1 MPRPAP
7 DATDAAADVAADRIK
22 DRHATRR
29 AAAPSNSTSRSA
41 SSRWLPIGLAFAG
54 GVALYSSFAPLG
66 WWPLAVVGT
75 AAILI
80 AARGQ
85 SWRGGLAVGF
95 AAGLGE
101 FVPLVAWLHVVTPL
115 AWIALALIEAVYLAL
130 LGGGLAM
137 VVCRLPGWPLWTAC
151 LWVGEE
157 LVRDRWPLG
166 GFAWGRL
173 AFSQGNTPFTGYAA
187 VAGAPAVTFAVAL
200 SAGLLALAFLTLRSS
215 VGNATL
221 VGFGGALACIAALAA
236 VGVPL
241 LGLVVPR
248 PTDGKTVQVA
258 VIQGNVPHPG
268 THFLG
273 RAEEVLNNH
282 LAETAM
288 LAAKVNPA
296 HWPNRSSCCGP
307 RTPPTSTRSRITRP
321 TRRSKRPRPALGVPI
336 LVGAV
341 LQDGPNNAS
350 NTGIVWD
357 PVTGPG
363 QRYTK
368 RHLVPFGEYIP
379 FRGLISHL
387 TSLTTLVP
395 QNFLPGHSVGT
406 LTVGPATIADVMC
419 FEVAFDEQVRDGV
432 THGGQLIVVQ
442 TNNATYMHT
451 AETQQQLAMS
461 QLRAVEH
468 GRSVVVAAT
477 SGISAVIAPN
487 GRVVA
492 RTAELTP
499 AIIDRPVVLRSS
511 LTIADRLGATPE
523 WVIGMLGMLS
533 IVAAV
538 VRIRRRGTREG
549 THAVTTESALGRIV
563 VIIPT
568 YQERDNV
575 APIVA
580 RVRSAVRRR

>member
-1 MPRPAP
+1 VGEQSVNRRIGDAP
-7 DATDAAADVAADRIK
+7 
-22 DRHATRR
+22 
-29 AAAPSNSTSRSA
+29 RSA
-41 SSRWLPIGLAFAG
+41 HTVQPVPEPNPAATPGPVPRGTSSRGSKGIASRWMPIALAFAG
-54 GVALYSSFAPLG
+54 GVGIYLAFAPLG
-66 WWPLAVVGT
+66 WWPIAVPAT
-75 AAILI
+75 TAILI
-80 AARGQ
+80 AAKGQ
-85 SWRGGLAVGF
+85 SWRGGLAIGF

-101 FVPLVAWLHVVTPL
+101 FVPLIAWLHVVTPL
-115 AWIALALIEAVYLAL
+115 AWIALALVEASYLAV
-130 LGGGLAM
+130 LGCGLA
-137 VVCRLPGWPLWTAC
+137 VIVGRLPGWPVWSAC

-173 AFSQGNTPFTGYAA
+173 AFSQGDTPFTGYAA
-187 VAGAPAVTFAVAL
+187 LAGAPAVTFAVAL
-200 SAGLLALAFLTLRSS
+200 SAGLLAFAVMALPTRTARTRAGAVLAG
-215 VGNATL
+215 VAT
-221 VGFGGALACIAALAA
+221 AAAI
-236 VGVPL
+236 GVPL
-241 LGLVVPR
+241 LGLAVPR
-248 PTDGKTVQVA
+248 PTGGKAVQVA

-273 RAEEVLNNH
+273 RAEDVLNNH
-282 LAETAM
+282 LAETAV
-288 LAAKVNPA
+288 LTAKVRSGELAKPQLVL
-296 HWPNRSSCCGP
+296 WPENASDVDPFEDSKAYAEIQAAA
-307 RTPPTSTRSRITRP
+307 ST
-321 TRRSKRPRPALGVPI
+321 LGVPI

-487 GRVVA
+487 GHVLV

-511 LTIADRLGATPE
+511 LTLADHLGATPE
-523 WVIGMLGMLS
+523 WALGILGLLS
-533 IVAAV
+533 VAAGV
-538 VRIRRRGTREG
+538 VRIRFRRGSRKE
-549 THAVTTESALGRIV
+549 L
-563 VIIPT
+563 
-568 YQERDNV
+568 
-575 APIVA
+575 AP
-580 RVRSAVRRR
+580 

>member
-1 MPRPAP
+1 MSVNRRIGDVPRLAPEAGVSVAGDPADKTRA
-7 DATDAAADVAADRIK
+7 DATSPALR
-22 DRHATRR
+22 RSGRSTTTR
-29 AAAPSNSTSRSA
+29 AAA
-41 SSRWLPIGLAFAG
+41 RWLPIGLALAG
-54 GVALYSSFAPLG
+54 GVGLYASFAPLG
-66 WWPLAVVGT
+66 WWPMAVPAT
-75 AAILI
+75 AAILL

-101 FVPLVAWLHVVTPL
+101 FVPLIAWLHVVTPL

-130 LGGGLAM
+130 LGSGLAM
-137 VVCRLPGWPLWTAC
+137 VVGRLPGWPVWTAC

-166 GFAWGRL
+166 GFSWGRL

-187 VAGAPAVTFAVAL
+187 LAGAPAVTFAVAL
-200 SAGLLALAFLTLRSS
+200 SAGLLAFAVLALRNRA
-215 VGNATL
+215 GR
-221 VGFGGALACIAALAA
+221 GGLAGILAAVAGAAA

-241 LGLVVPR
+241 LGLAIPR
-248 PTDGKTVQVA
+248 PTEGKSVQVA

-273 RAEEVLNNH
+273 RAEDVLNNH
-282 LAETAM
+282 LAETAV
-288 LAAKVNPA
+288 LTAKVKSGELAKPQLVL
-296 HWPNRSSCCGP
+296 WPENASDVDP
-307 RTPPTSTRSRITRP
+307 FEDAKAYAEIQAAATT
-321 TRRSKRPRPALGVPI
+321 LGVPI

-363 QRYTK
+363 ERYTK

-387 TSLTTLVP
+387 TNLTTLVP
-395 QNFLPGHSVGT
+395 ENFVPGHAVGT

-477 SGISAVIAPN
+477 SGISAVIAPD
-487 GRVVA
+487 GRVLA
-492 RTAELTP
+492 KTGELTP
-499 AIIDRPVVLRSS
+499 AIIDRSVVLRSS
-511 LTIADRLGATPE
+511 LTIADHLGATPE
-523 WVIGMLGMLS
+523 WVVGILGMLS
-533 IVAAV
+533 IVAGV
-538 VRIRRRGTREG
+538 VVNRSRRGSRKE
-549 THAVTTESALGRIV
+549 L
-563 VIIPT
+563 
-568 YQERDNV
+568 
-575 APIVA
+575 AP
-580 RVRSAVRRR
+580 

>member
-1 MPRPAP
+1 VNRRISEVPRPAA
-7 DATDAAADVAADRIK
+7 DADADVAPDPTQGRPAV
-22 DRHATRR
+22 APRR
-29 AAAPSNSTSRSA
+29 STTSDAARWWV
-41 SSRWLPIGLAFAG
+41 RWLPVGLAFAG
-54 GVALYSSFAPLG
+54 GVALYASFAPLA

-75 AAILI
+75 AAILL

-101 FVPLVAWLHVVTPL
+101 FVPLIAWLHVVTPL

-130 LGGGLAM
+130 LGSGLAM
-137 VVCRLPGWPLWTAC
+137 VVGRLPGWPVWTAC

-166 GFAWGRL
+166 GFSWGRL

-187 VAGAPAVTFAVAL
+187 LAGAPAVTFAVAL
-200 SAGLLALAFLTLRSS
+200 SAGLLAFAVLALRNRA
-215 VGNATL
+215 GR
-221 VGFGGALACIAALAA
+221 GGLAGILAAVAGAAA

-241 LGLVVPR
+241 LGLAIPR
-248 PTDGKTVQVA
+248 PTEGKSVQVA

-273 RAEEVLNNH
+273 RAEDVLNNH
-282 LAETAM
+282 LAETAV
-288 LAAKVNPA
+288 LTAKVKSGELAKPQLVL
-296 HWPNRSSCCGP
+296 WPENASDVDP
-307 RTPPTSTRSRITRP
+307 FEDAKAYAEIQAAATT
-321 TRRSKRPRPALGVPI
+321 LGVPI

-357 PVTGPG
+357 PATGPG
-363 QRYTK
+363 ERYTK

-387 TSLTTLVP
+387 TNLTTLVP
-395 QNFLPGHSVGT
+395 ENFVPGHAVGT

-477 SGISAVIAPN
+477 SGISAVIAPD
-487 GRVVA
+487 GRVLA
-492 RTAELTP
+492 KTGELTP
-499 AIIDRPVVLRSS
+499 AIIDRSVVLRSS
-511 LTIADRLGATPE
+511 LTIADHLGATPE
-523 WVIGMLGMLS
+523 WVVGILGMLS
-533 IVAAV
+533 IVAGV
-538 VRIRRRGTREG
+538 VVNRSRRGSRKE
-549 THAVTTESALGRIV
+549 L
-563 VIIPT
+563 
-568 YQERDNV
+568 
-575 APIVA
+575 AP
-580 RVRSAVRRR
+580 

>member
-1 MPRPAP
+1 VNRRISEVPRPAA
-7 DATDAAADVAADRIK
+7 DADADVAPDPTQG
-22 DRHATRR
+22 RHAVAPRR
-29 AAAPSNSTSRSA
+29 STTSGAARWWV
-41 SSRWLPIGLAFAG
+41 RWLPVGLAFAG
-54 GVALYSSFAPLG
+54 GVALYASFAPLA

-75 AAILI
+75 AAILL

-85 SWRGGLAVGF
+85 SWRGGLAIGF

-101 FVPLVAWLHVVTPL
+101 FVPLIAWLHVVTPL
-115 AWIALALIEAVYLAL
+115 AWIALALIEAVYLAV
-130 LGGGLAM
+130 LGCGLAM
-137 VVCRLPGWPLWTAC
+137 VVGRLPGWPLWTAC

-166 GFAWGRL
+166 GFGWGRL

-187 VAGAPAVTFAVAL
+187 LGGAPAVTFAIAL
-200 SAGLLALAFLTLRSS
+200 SAGLLALAVLT
-215 VGNATL
+215 VGTHAGRGSL
-221 VGFGGALACIAALAA
+221 VSFAGVMAGVAVVAAI
-236 VGVPL
+236 GVPL
-241 LGLVVPR
+241 LGLAVPR
-248 PTDGKTVQVA
+248 HTAGKTVQVA

-273 RAEEVLNNH
+273 RAEDVLNNH
-282 LAETAM
+282 LAETAV
-288 LAAKVNPA
+288 LAAKVKAGELARPQLVL
-296 HWPNRSSCCGP
+296 WPENASDVDPFEDPKAYAEIQAAATG
-307 RTPPTSTRSRITRP
+307 
-321 TRRSKRPRPALGVPI
+321 LGVPI

-357 PVTGPG
+357 PVSGPG
-363 QRYTK
+363 ERYTK

-395 QNFLPGHSVGT
+395 QNFLPGHRVGT

-432 THGGQLIVVQ
+432 THGGQMIVVQ

-477 SGISAVIAPN
+477 SGISAVIAPD
-487 GRVVA
+487 GRVLA
-492 RTAELTP
+492 KTAELTP

-511 LTIADRLGATPE
+511 LTIADHLGATPE
-523 WVIGMLGMLS
+523 WVVGILGMLS
-533 IVAAV
+533 VIAGV
-538 VRIRRRGTREG
+538 VWRRSRRGSRKE
-549 THAVTTESALGRIV
+549 L
-563 VIIPT
+563 
-568 YQERDNV
+568 
-575 APIVA
+575 AP
-580 RVRSAVRRR
+580 

>member
-1 MPRPAP
+1 VSVNRRISEVPRLA
-7 DATDAAADVAADRIK
+7 AGANDAAVAAGADGTAEPTQPAHTAA
-22 DRHATRR
+22 HALPPRR
-29 AAAPSNSTSRSA
+29 TSARNRA
-41 SSRWLPIGLAFAG
+41 SRWWPIGLAFAG
-54 GVALYSSFAPLG
+54 GLSLYASFAPLA

-75 AAILI
+75 AAILL

-85 SWRGGLAVGF
+85 SWRGGLAIGF

-101 FVPLVAWLHVVTPL
+101 FVPLIAWLHVVTPL
-115 AWIALALIEAVYLAL
+115 AWIALALIEAVYLAA
-130 LGGGLAM
+130 LGSGLAM
-137 VVCRLPGWPLWTAC
+137 VVGRLPGWPLWTAC

-187 VAGAPAVTFAVAL
+187 LGGAPAVTFAVAL
-200 SAGLLALAFLTLRSS
+200 AAGLLAFAVLTLLTRASRA
-215 VGNATL
+215 GTGRL
-221 VGFGGALACIAALAA
+221 IGLGGVLAGVAAVAA

-241 LGLVVPR
+241 LGLAVPR

-273 RAEEVLNNH
+273 RAEDVLNNH
-282 LAETAM
+282 LAETAV
-288 LAAKVNPA
+288 LAAKVKSGELAKPQFVL
-296 HWPNRSSCCGP
+296 WPENASDVDPFEDPKAYAEIQAAATG
-307 RTPPTSTRSRITRP
+307 
-321 TRRSKRPRPALGVPI
+321 LGVPI

-363 QRYTK
+363 ERYTK

-477 SGISAVIAPN
+477 SGISAVIAPD

-492 RTAELTP
+492 KTAELTP

-511 LTIADRLGATPE
+511 LTIADHLGATPE
-523 WVIGMLGMLS
+523 WVVGILGMLS
-533 IVAAV
+533 IVAGV
-538 VRIRRRGTREG
+538 VVNRSRRGSRKE
-549 THAVTTESALGRIV
+549 L
-563 VIIPT
+563 
-568 YQERDNV
+568 
-575 APIVA
+575 AP
-580 RVRSAVRRR
+580 

>member
-1 MPRPAP
+1 MNRRIGDVPRPVDTLPAP
-7 DATDAAADVAADRIK
+7 DVAAG
-22 DRHATRR
+22 
-29 AAAPSNSTSRSA
+29 APHSITRSA
-41 SSRWLPIGLAFAG
+41 SSRWLPLGLALAG
-54 GVALYSSFAPLG
+54 GVALYASFAPLG

-101 FVPLVAWLHVVTPL
+101 FVPLIAWLHVVTPL

-130 LGGGLAM
+130 LGSGLAM

-187 VAGAPAVTFAVAL
+187 LAGAPAVTFAVAL
-200 SAGLLALAFLTLRSS
+200 SAGLLALAFVTLR
-215 VGNATL
+215 GGAGKATL
-221 VGFGGALACIAALAA
+221 VGFGGVMASVAALAA

-241 LGLVVPR
+241 LGLAVPR
-248 PTDGKTVQVA
+248 PTGGKTVQVA

-282 LAETAM
+282 LAETAV
-288 LAAKVNPA
+288 LAAQVKSGELAQPQLVL
-296 HWPNRSSCCGP
+296 WPENASDVDPFEDHKAYAEIQAAATG
-307 RTPPTSTRSRITRP
+307 
-321 TRRSKRPRPALGVPI
+321 LGVPI

-387 TSLTTLVP
+387 TNLTTLVP

-477 SGISAVIAPN
+477 SGISAVIAPD

-492 RTAELTP
+492 KTAELTP
-499 AIIDRPVVLRSS
+499 AIIDRPVVLRTS
-511 LTIADRLGATPE
+511 LTLADHLGATPE
-523 WVIGMLGMLS
+523 WVVGILGMLS
-533 IVAAV
+533 IVAGI
-538 VRIRRRGTREG
+538 VRIRSRRGSGKE
-549 THAVTTESALGRIV
+549 L
-563 VIIPT
+563 
-568 YQERDNV
+568 
-575 APIVA
+575 AP
-580 RVRSAVRRR
+580 